1 MQSANPKQR
10 RYPLVVAAVG
20 VFLLFGCSMAVLAG
34 TMLLWPHTVLD
45 RLWSLN
51 PAAHKAFAP
60 FGNFIGPLFYVLS
73 IVLVTAAVGWS
84 KQRIWGWRLTVA
96 IISTQVVG
104 DFVNL
109 IRGDFLRGSIGLLIA
124 GSLLIFLL
132 CSNIRTTFQ

>member
-10 RYPLVVAAVG
+10 PYQPVLIGIG

-60 FGNFIGPLFYVLS
+60 FGNSIGLLFYVLS